1 MEKMPFSEALHAVL
15 PAMEHP
21 AHHDT
26 ASTDWRACLP
36 VISTGAGS
44 LRQLRADDA
53 ESLFALLTTEEVARF
68 ISPPPTSVEGFRK
81 FIAWAAR
88 EQAEGR
94 YACFAVTPAGSDVAV
109 GIFQV
114 RQLDPSFDTAEWGFV
129 MGSAHWGTGLFAAL
143 APAVVDFA
151 FTTIGVRRLEARA
164 AVANGRGNGALAK
177 VGAVKEAVLRQS
189 FFRHGR
195 YLDQQLW
202 TILANDWN
210 ATRQGPAPR
219 HTRLH

>member
-15 PAMEHP
+15 PAMEYPTRHE
-21 AHHDT
+21 
-26 ASTDWRACLP
+26 STSSDWRAHLP
-36 VISTGAGS
+36 LLATGAGS

-53 ESLFALLTTEEVARF
+53 ESLFALLTTEEVSRF

-129 MGSAHWGTGLFAAL
+129 IGSAHWGTGVFASL
-143 APAVVDFA
+143 APKLVDFA
-151 FTTIGVRRLEARA
+151 FGVVGVRRLEARA

-195 YLDQQLW
+195 YHDQQLW
-202 TILANDWN
+202 TILADEWV
-210 ATRQGPAPR
+210 ASRAPQASR
-219 HTRLH
+219 AH